1 MYERNVL
8 KKLKKELSRH
18 WNSAWGDVGVFKHY
32 SYAKDSY
39 FCEKEKS
46 HYECPTTVGN
56 YRTFW
61 VYQSYVPSTDDI
73 ELVFGLEY
81 DDKKEQFY
89 ITYIVVKHYP
99 DNETIYFK
107 YLEDFDVMDWFN
119 SKDDERL
126 YRLVFPRW
134 ENKGLHI
141 TKDRINLDFN
151 AYAEKLIN
159 VLKKREELE
168 RDF

>member
-1 MYERNVL
+1 M
-8 KKLKKELSRH
+8 
-18 WNSAWGDVGVFKHY
+18 
-32 SYAKDSY
+32 
-39 FCEKEKS
+39 
-46 HYECPTTVGN
+46 
-56 YRTFW
+56 
-61 VYQSYVPSTDDI
+61 
-73 ELVFGLEY
+73 EY

-89 ITYIVVKHYP
+89 VTYIVKKHYP

-107 YLEDFDVMDWFN
+107 YLENFNVMGWFN
-119 SKDDERL
+119 SKDDELL
-126 YRLVFPRW
+126 YKLVFPGW
-134 ENKGLHI
+134 DNKGLHI